1 MSKSKNEVKVI
12 STERK
17 RIQKFEQGLLNTG
30 DRVDEVLADIIKT
43 STCDGK
49 TIALGNLDKELTSAE
64 LYQEL
69 VELGVL
75 SVSERE
81 VTMIKYSYKANEIY
95 EDHFVN
101 NSDGVKIKASS
112 LLLIDNLFLDKAR
125 ANIKEKKGN

>member
-1 MSKSKNEVKVI
+1 MAISK
-12 STERK
+12 ERK

-43 STCDGK
+43 STSDGK
-49 TIALGNLDKELTSAE
+49 TISLGNLDKEITSIE

-75 SVSERE
+75 SVTQRE
-81 VTMIKYSYKANEIY
+81 VVVIKHSYKANEIY

-101 NSDGVKIKASS
+101 NSDGVKLKASS
-112 LLLIDNLFLDKAR
+112 LLLIDNLFLDKAKE
-125 ANIKEKKGN
+125 NIRDRKDNE